1 MSEQQYAVDC
11 SCGKEIPVTASMAG
25 SNVACSC
32 GAPVAVPRLSELRQ
46 RVGLAA
52 YESGIIDTIH
62 RMVNTGELPYGNEC
76 VISGMQTTD
85 AFVLR
90 VECERK
96 WIKGAGKRRFLFLFL
111 LPLLPFWL
119 IWLAVAKTLAD
130 EPREELGRDTSVD
143 VPLRVHCESIAI
155 STLSFAKPRVNANFK
170 DCFAPFRSTRS
181 SSTNT
186 RTPRSPPYESVSC
199 KENRFRPIPNTRP
212 HAHVANA
219 FVVETHAKISSIG

>member
-143 VPLRVHCESIAI
+143 VPLRVHCDFHAQLRKTKSQRELQRLLRTVPIY
-155 STLSFAKPRVNANFK
+155 AKLLDEYP
-170 DCFAPFRSTRS
+170 
-181 SSTNT
+181 
-186 RTPRSPPYESVSC
+186 
-199 KENRFRPIPNTRP
+199 
-212 HAHVANA
+212 
-219 FVVETHAKISSIG
+219 HAKIATV